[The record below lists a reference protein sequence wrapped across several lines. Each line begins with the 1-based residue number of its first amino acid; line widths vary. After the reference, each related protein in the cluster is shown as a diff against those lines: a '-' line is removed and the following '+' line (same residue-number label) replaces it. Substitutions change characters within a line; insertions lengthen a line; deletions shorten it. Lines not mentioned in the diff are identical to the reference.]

1 MKSFKTLA
9 LTSLLLLSIGFVSV
23 PATAAESSKRPC
35 AEDMKKFCGDVK
47 PGKGAKY
54 SCMKQHEADLS
65 PACKAHQEEMKAKA
79 QKFHEACKG
88 DVEKFCKDMKPGG
101 GRMLTCLKHHKADV
115 SEACRDQMK
124 HGRDAVKQTEE

>member
-47 PGKGAKY
+47 PGKGAK
-54 SCMKQHEADLS
+54 
-65 PACKAHQEEMKAKA
+65 
-79 QKFHEACKG
+79 
-88 DVEKFCKDMKPGG
+88 
-101 GRMLTCLKHHKADV
+101 
-115 SEACRDQMK
+115 
-124 HGRDAVKQTEE
+124 